1 MQRKLER
8 AIRKQKKRVLVAEAT
23 GDKEKLL
30 TDQIKLQRYRQEYS
44 RFSKAA
50 GLRTEDERLF
60 VSGFGRKQ
68 AAKPSSKTN
77 APAVEKTPQS
87 AIMGKTVVE
96 ENVVHKVGTIDI
108 DKYRGVSK
116 EILTDEVVITDERI
130 EHIKEHHPNDYER
143 FSGYLAE
150 IVRSPDYIIEDS
162 RPNTAMV
169 MKTVVESGEHFR
181 LALRLVTPGD
191 NPNYKNSIITFLKI
205 REKEW
210 QRLIKNKNIL
220 YKSE

>member
-1 MQRKLER
+1 
-8 AIRKQKKRVLVAEAT
+8 
-23 GDKEKLL
+23 
-30 TDQIKLQRYRQEYS
+30 
-44 RFSKAA
+44 
-50 GLRTEDERLF
+50 
-60 VSGFGRKQ
+60 
-68 AAKPSSKTN
+68 
-77 APAVEKTPQS
+77 
-87 AIMGKTVVE
+87 MGKTADE
-96 ENVVHKVGTIDI
+96 GIAVHKIGTIDRE
-108 DKYRGVSK
+108 KYRCVSK

-150 IVRSPDYIIEDS
+150 IVRNPDYIIEDN

-169 MKTVVESGEHFR
+169 LKKIVESGEHFR

-191 NPNYKNSIITFLKI
+191 NPSYKNSIITFLKI

-220 YKSE
+220 YKGES